1 MSSRPRDPH
10 QPITARLIS
19 SQEAEAELVSSLAA
33 ALQLTARL
41 ASLRRG
47 FSGSHLG
54 PRELGRWL
62 LEAWVAQCEA
72 AATPAT
78 PATADTFEASIC
90 SSREGQLMWRRLKPF
105 FSPM

>member
-1 MSSRPRDPH
+1 MTSRPRDPL
-10 QPITARLIS
+10 QPITALLIS

-41 ASLRRG
+41 ASLRCG

-78 PATADTFEASIC
+78 ADTFAASIC